1 MIFKSTIIKIIVEQE
16 NNSRSKTVT
25 PLWKWILL
33 FSAGCRKTPVMDSEC
48 IFFIDPVLSI
58 LPRNIIYESQKITNV
73 SDICLIFNNF
83 CMVTQIFCTS
93 GWRLPFSGQRLSW
106 GFLFFKFQ
114 PPPTIWPLL
123 CTYIF
128 YSACLTDVCACLKQ
142 SHNFKRVFFIFSKKF
157 LLSNSC
163 CL

>member
-1 MIFKSTIIKIIVEQE
+1 
-16 NNSRSKTVT
+16 
-25 PLWKWILL
+25 
-33 FSAGCRKTPVMDSEC
+33 MDSEC

-106 GFLFFKFQ
+106 GFLFLNFNRRRQSGLCSVHIYSTLHVWQTSVLVSNNLTISREYFIFQ
-114 PPPTIWPLL
+114 KH
-123 CTYIF
+123 F
-128 YSACLTDVCACLKQ
+128 YSAIHVVYRL
-142 SHNFKRVFFIFSKKF
+142 FSKYLHIPK
-157 LLSNSC
+157 
-163 CL
+163 